1 MDSSSSLS
9 KALVLSLMHRRCVS
23 SDTQLCSLLHEW
35 IICVHAHVYS
45 LLLSPQIIRVVRA
58 MAAGEPAEK
67 VTATEQGGGGN
78 GCALF

>member
-35 IICVHAHVYS
+35 IICACPHILTAPPP
-45 LLLSPQIIRVVRA
+45 PQIIRVVRA